1 MTGTVKKKIGF
12 IPAMFFAAV
21 LAMSGYFIF
30 AAVQGETGHLQRM
43 QVEAQEKRLV
53 AELAELQI
61 ERAKLENK
69 IYRLSDEYLDLD
81 LLDERARLVLGLA
94 RVDEVIIR

>member
-12 IPAMFFAAV
+12 IPALFFAAV
-21 LAMSGYFIF
+21 LAMTGYFLF
-30 AAVQGETGHLQRM
+30 AAIQGETGHLQRM
-43 QVEAQEKRLV
+43 QVEAQEKRLI

>member
-1 MTGTVKKKIGF
+1 MAGTVKKKIGF
-12 IPAMFFAAV
+12 IPALFFAAV

-43 QVEAQEKRLV
+43 QVEAQEKRLI